1 MKHARNPLIYFFLIT
16 MAFYSCSDSKAMY
29 DSIETGEITL
39 TKQMEVDGGDDLM
52 IGNINQVEITG
63 NGEMLLLD
71 TQQKKIHLFDSAG
84 NFIGSELSEG
94 EGPGEVRQVGRMDYS
109 NGLAQVYDWSH
120 RKLSRY
126 SVESDADNG
135 NVQFSFVEDLLPE
148 YYPNDFH
155 ITPDGTGYV
164 LIYPGPRD
172 EENEI
177 IISAMKEKEELTE
190 DPLLSF
196 PNDEIIEVK
205 NPNGQMLATF
215 SSPHSR
221 QIIPVFHEN
230 KLVLGRSEQ
239 VGFEIYNLMTGE
251 LTDSASYNRPD
262 IDLTSVEKREFLEDM
277 TERMGMEG
285 TDIQSLISQMPDQKG
300 KVRNLFYDPD
310 GVMWL
315 NLIGDDIDANV
326 PEWLLVNDEGDLLG
340 KVSEEFDGA
349 VLAVNNG
356 KVYVRESTEEGE
368 QFLSIYN
375 YELPQ

>member
-1 MKHARNPLIYFFLIT
+1 MKRAPKSLIYFFLIT
-16 MAFYSCSDSKAMY
+16 MAFYSCSDSKALY
-29 DSIETGEITL
+29 DSIDTAEITL
-39 TKQMEVDGGDDLM
+39 TKQMEIDGGDDLM

-63 NGEMLLLD
+63 NREMLLLD

-109 NGLAQVYDWSH
+109 NDLVQVYDWSQ

-126 SVESDADNG
+126 RVESDIENG
-135 NVQFSFVEDLLPE
+135 NVQLSFVEDLLPE
-148 YYPNDFH
+148 YYPIDFH

-164 LIYPGPRD
+164 LIYPGPGD
-172 EENEI
+172 EENKI
-177 IISAMKEKEELTE
+177 IISAMKEEVLPE
-190 DPLLSF
+190 DSLLSF

-205 NPNGQMLATF
+205 NPDGQMLATF
-215 SSPHSR
+215 SSPHDR
-221 QIIPVFHEN
+221 QIIPIFYEN

-251 LTDSASYNRPD
+251 LIDSVSYNRPD
-262 IDLTSVEKREFLEDM
+262 IDLTSVEKRQFLEDM
-277 TERMGMEG
+277 TERMGMGG
-285 TDIQSLISQMPDQKG
+285 TDMPSLISQMPDQKG

-310 GVMWL
+310 GVIWL
-315 NLIGDDIDANV
+315 NLIGDDKDANV
-326 PEWLLVNDEGDLLG
+326 PEWLLLNDEGELLG

-349 VLAVNNG
+349 VMAVTSG

-368 QFLSIYN
+368 QFLSVYN